1 MSTIIQKNYSL
12 HTVFNEDCIN
22 ILKELPNNSVQLIIA
37 DPPYNI
43 NIESWDNFNNYLEW
57 AKEWIHEAERVLKNE
72 GNFVIFGGFQFE
84 NPERGDLIDLIYY
97 IRRNTNFR
105 VVNVITWYYKNGIS
119 ARRFF
124 SNRHEE
130 IVWLVKGKKY
140 IFNLDDV
147 RIKYDEKTL
156 DLYKKDKRLNI
167 NNLIKGKNPTNVWE
181 IARLNSNSKERVG
194 HPTQKPQKIIER
206 LVKALSNEGDVV
218 LDIFAGSA
226 ITTKVCIENNRNSI
240 SCDIDKEFLKYVE
253 LQLLKLNKNYSYKI
267 TPQLDT
273 MIELTNTI

>member
-1 MSTIIQKNYSL
+1 MSTITEKKYSL

-22 ILKELPNNSVQLIIA
+22 ILKKLPNNSVQLIIA

-57 AKEWIHEAERVLKNE
+57 AKEWIHEAERVLKKE
-72 GNFVIFGGFQFE
+72 GNFIIFGGFQFE

-97 IRRNTNFR
+97 IRKNTSFR
-105 VVNVITWYYKNGIS
+105 VVNVITWYYKNGIT

-147 RIKYDEKTL
+147 RIKYDKKTL
-156 DLYKKDKRLNI
+156 DLYKKDTRLNLH
-167 NNLIKGKNPTNVWE
+167 NLIKGKNPTNVWE
-181 IARLNSNSKERVG
+181 IPRLNSNSKERVG

-206 LVKALSNEGDVV
+206 LVKALSNEGDIV

-240 SCDIDKEFLKYVE
+240 SCDIDKEFLKYVD
-253 LQLLKLNKNYSYKI
+253 LQLLKVNKNYSYKI
-267 TPQLDT
+267 IPQLDT
-273 MIELTNTI
+273 IIESPNKM

>member
-1 MSTIIQKNYSL
+1 MSTITEKKYSL

-22 ILKELPNNSVQLIIA
+22 ILKKLPNNSVQLIIA

-57 AKEWIHEAERVLKNE
+57 AKEWIHEAERVLKKE
-72 GNFVIFGGFQFE
+72 GNFIIFGGFQFE

-97 IRRNTNFR
+97 IRKNTNFR
-105 VVNVITWYYKNGIS
+105 VVNVITWYYKNGIT

-167 NNLIKGKNPTNVWE
+167 HNLIKGKNPTNVWE
-181 IARLNSNSKERVG
+181 IPRLNSNSKERVG

-240 SCDIDKEFLKYVE
+240 SCDIDKEFLKYVD

-267 TPQLDT
+267 IPQLDT
-273 MIELTNTI
+273 MIELTNKI

>member
-97 IRRNTNFR
+97 IRKNTNFR